1 MKKTPSPSST
11 PHAPRPYSPAETRS
25 RILDA
30 AENLFASNGLDAVSI
45 RDITGVAGVNL
56 GAVNYHFG
64 SRRDLVAAVFDR
76 RMAPL
81 TAERLAALG
90 ALEQA
95 AGKKAAALEDVL
107 EAFFLPAIRMSLGP
121 ERDGAVFGRL
131 MARCMLEPNPM
142 LETLL
147 RGHVEPVIRRFD
159 AALIRTLPRLRPADV
174 FWRMHLLIGGLHHS
188 LLMHGRKLP
197 AGKFPRMDVDTYTK
211 RFVVFAAA
219 AFRATGPGEDMS

>member
-1 MKKTPSPSST
+1 MKKSP
-11 PHAPRPYSPAETRS
+11 PPAAHAPRPYSPAETRS

-30 AENLFASNGLDAVSI
+30 AERLFAARGLDAVSI
-45 RDITGVAGVNL
+45 RDITGAAGVNL

-64 SRRDLVAAVFDR
+64 TRRDLVAAVFDR

-81 TAERLAALG
+81 TAERLAALD
-90 ALEQA
+90 ALERA
-95 AGKKAAALEDVL
+95 AGEKAAALEDVL
-107 EAFFLPAIRMSLGP
+107 GAFFLPAVRMSLGP

-147 RGHVEPVIRRFD
+147 RGHIEPVIRRFD
-159 AALIRTLPRLRPADV
+159 AALIRALPRLRPADV

-188 LLMHGRKLP
+188 LLLHGRKFP
-197 AGKFPRMDVDTYTK
+197 AGRFPRMDVETYAN

-219 AFRATGPGEDMS
+219 AFRATGPGGDEP